1 MNDPSTADQR
11 LAQSHVPLENLA
23 RLVPGVIYQ
32 YRLYPDGRSAFPYS
46 SPGMNDIYEVTPEE
60 VREDATP
67 VFRRLHPD
75 DYDIVASAIG
85 ESARTLQTFYSEFR
99 VVLPRQGLRWRW
111 SQAHP
116 ERTEDGGTL
125 WHGIIMDVTERKRVD
140 EALQVSNQRYRNLFD
155 QANEGL
161 VVMTTQGQIAEVNQ
175 AFAEMH
181 GYSVEELSGKD
192 IQHLDALRERTLEE
206 RAAIIHRL
214 ESGEVVRFDVEHIH
228 KDGHS
233 FPLSVTT
240 SQINL
245 GGQSLW
251 LAFHQ
256 DITARRQAEAER
268 ATLETQLQ
276 QARKM
281 ESVGRLAGGVA
292 HDFNNMLGVILGH
305 TELALEQ
312 VSPGQPLHVNL
323 SKICQAATRSA
334 DLTRQLL
341 AFSRQQTITP
351 KALDLNEM
359 VQGMLTLLRPLIGED
374 IDLKWHPAADLW
386 PVRMDPSQIDQL
398 LTNLLVNARD
408 ALSDVGK
415 VTLETGNTTFDEG
428 YCAEHAGSVPGEYV
442 RLDVSDD
449 GCGMDKDTLSHVF
462 EPFFT
467 TKQLGKGTGLG
478 LSTAYGI
485 VKQNNGFI
493 SVYSEP
499 GEGSKFSIYLP
510 RHAGEAQP
518 AGTSSPA
525 TAPRGQETI
534 LLVEDEPAILE
545 LAATIL
551 ERQGYTVLAA
561 PTPGDAIQL
570 GSRHP
575 GPIHLLLTDM
585 IMPGMNGRD
594 LAKNLLAG
602 NPHLKSLFMSGY
614 TAGAIGHHGVLDA
627 DVSFIQKPF
636 SINDL
641 AAKVRET
648 LDRE

>member
-1 MNDPSTADQR
+1 MTDPSKADQQP
-11 LAQSHVPLENLA
+11 AQSHVLLENLA

-67 VFRRLHPD
+67 VFGRLHPD
-75 DYDIVASAIG
+75 DYDSVASAIG

-99 VVLPRQGLRWRW
+99 VILPRQGLRWRW

-125 WHGIIMDVTERKRVD
+125 WHGIILDITERKRAD

-161 VVMTTQGQIAEVNQ
+161 VVMTTQGQITEVNQ

-181 GYSVEELSGKD
+181 GYSVDELRGKD
-192 IQHLDALRERTLEE
+192 IQHLDALRERALED

-214 ESGEVVRFDVEHIH
+214 QSGEVVRFDVEHIH

-240 SQINL
+240 SLINL

-256 DITARRQAEAER
+256 DISARRQAEAEK
-268 ATLETQLQ
+268 ATLEAQLQ
-276 QARKM
+276 QAQKM

-312 VSPGQPLHVNL
+312 VSPAQPLHVNL
-323 SKICQAATRSA
+323 TKIFQAATRSA
-334 DLTRQLL
+334 ELTRQLL
-341 AFSRQQTITP
+341 AFARQQTITP
-351 KALDLNEM
+351 RALDLNEM
-359 VQGMLTLLRPLIGED
+359 VEGLLKLLRPLIGED

-386 PVRMDPSQIDQL
+386 SVKMDPSQIDQI

-408 ALSDVGK
+408 ALSDVGR

-428 YCAEHAGSVPGEYV
+428 YCAEHRGFVPGEYV

-449 GCGMDKDTLSHVF
+449 GCGMDTETLSHLF
-462 EPFFT
+462 GPFFT

-478 LSTAYGI
+478 LSTVYGI
-485 VKQNNGFI
+485 VKQNSGFI
-493 SVYSEP
+493 NVYSEP
-499 GEGSKFSIYLP
+499 GEGSRFSIYLP
-510 RHAGEAQP
+510 RHAGEAQQT
-518 AGTSSPA
+518 GTSSPA
-525 TAPRGQETI
+525 AAPRGQETI
-534 LLVEDEPAILE
+534 LVVEDEPAILE

-561 PTPGDAIQL
+561 PTPAEAIHL
-570 GSRHP
+570 ATRHP

-594 LAKNLLAG
+594 LANSLLAA

-636 SINDL
+636 SINEL